1 LAMPQSSA
9 PHSALRMASSC
20 RCRGNDETSA
30 YAQSGGGDSGAKD
43 GEGGRGKGE
52 GSATATAA
60 AATTGSGS
68 GAGAAGDTVA
78 RSEAP
83 VMSAQKQGASL
94 GADGPWCP
102 AWPAA
107 ACWCWQASRARTVRP
122 PGPAASQQAAA

>member
-1 LAMPQSSA
+1 MPQSSA
-9 PHSALRMASSC
+9 PQSALRLAASC
-20 RCRGNDETSA
+20 HCRGNDETSA
-30 YAQSGGGDSGAKD
+30 YAQSGGGDAGEKA

-83 VMSAQKQGASL
+83 VMSAQKQGASV
-94 GADGPWCP
+94 GADGEPWGP
-102 AWPAA
+102 AWP
-107 ACWCWQASRARTVRP
+107 
-122 PGPAASQQAAA
+122 PAA